1 MRAVERGASPQAE
14 DFKDYRDAFGPL
26 AGRLGH
32 YCSFCER
39 RIATQLAVEHIQ
51 PKDKD
56 RYPELE
62 GRWENYL
69 LACVNCNST
78 KGHKDVRPERFYL
91 PDRDNTLAAFAYEAD
106 GSVRPSRAD
115 DAVAA
120 ATLSLTG
127 LDKAVRQIY
136 DENGRLVAADRIAQR
151 MEAWLTAMRAKD
163 RLRRNPNPELIET
176 IVELAAKEGFFGV
189 WMTVFAD
196 DAEMRRRFVEAFPG
210 TATACFSTGMASVS
224 PRPSNGLSGG
234 GKI

>member
-1 MRAVERGASPQAE
+1 MRPVERGASPQAE

-26 AGRLGH
+26 VGRLGP

-51 PKDKD
+51 PKDKT

-78 KGHKDVRPERFYL
+78 KGHKDVRPELVYL
-91 PDRDNTLAAFAYEAD
+91 PDRDNTLAAFTYEAD
-106 GSVRPSRAD
+106 GSVRQGHQGDGMAT
-115 DAVAA
+115 

-127 LDKAVRQIY
+127 LEKSVRQVF
-136 DENGRLVAADRIAQR
+136 DENGRLVAADRIGQR
-151 MEAWLTAMRAKD
+151 VEAWLTATQAKVW
-163 RLRRNPNPELIET
+163 LQRNPNQELIEA
-176 IVELAAKEGFFGV
+176 IVKLATKEGFFGV

-210 TATACFSTGMASVS
+210 TATACFTAGMALVS